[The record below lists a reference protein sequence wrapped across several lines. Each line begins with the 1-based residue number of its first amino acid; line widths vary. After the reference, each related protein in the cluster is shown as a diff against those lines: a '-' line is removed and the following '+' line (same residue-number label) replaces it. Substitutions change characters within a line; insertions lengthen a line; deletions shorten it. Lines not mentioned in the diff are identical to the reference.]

1 MSRNFGAFALNAMA
15 IMSVSGCI
23 YKQFNPLDLKSA
35 LSSRDILCK
44 VWPSNYSTAS
54 RKFWTLPP
62 YLGNDTFS
70 GLCIRAVLVAPSL
83 SGLFAGVLQNLK

>member
-23 YKQFNPLDLKSA
+23 YKQFNPLDLN
-35 LSSRDILCK
+35 LSSIEISCTKSGLATIL
-44 VWPSNYSTAS
+44 AS
-54 RKFWTLPP
+54 REFWTLPP